1 MHHRAERQPHRSLSY
16 RPALDGIRGI
26 AVLAVVIYHVDN
38 RWLPGGWLGVDVFF
52 VLSGFLICSLLLAE
66 YRRSQSIDLIGFWLA
81 RARRLLPALLLVI
94 AAVLIAS
101 RIWAEPARRASIGWD
116 ALATLCYVSNWRL
129 LLSDDAYFGNTLGM
143 PSPLRHTW
151 SLAIEE
157 QFYLVFPLLLVATLA
172 LTWRISPRSPRIP
185 PTIVFTALAAAS
197 ALWMAVLYVPGIEP
211 TRVYYSTATRA
222 FELLIGAI
230 AGIWWGP
237 HDFGRRAGARLVP
250 RAIDPWLGRLAIPAA
265 LLVVAAFVFA
275 DETATWVFRGG
286 LVAICLLIVFPVS
299 ASAAVLATPIQR
311 ALAVEPLRRLGTVSY
326 SLYLWHWPVIVF
338 LSQDRLGLPMLAVAV
353 VQISV
358 SLGLACLSYRFVE
371 QPIRRGGLHAL
382 IPHQPQA
389 GRAVAWAAVPVLVV
403 GIVGLNRSS
412 SDAATVSGP
421 QISYTSPAPSATGAP
436 TRVSVVGN
444 SVPLSLY
451 ENFPAAQIPTLTVQE
466 VTSLGCEPWAGN
478 RIIDGAVQ
486 PALAAC
492 PHWQS
497 DWTNQLAAQDPQTVI
512 YPVSQAFVND
522 FRVDGKTVT
531 FGTAAHDAFIESSL
545 EQVHA
550 GAEHSGADRFV
561 LLNLS
566 CHRMPNASVSSEL
579 TAISDDTKVAHIN
592 AVASKWAREH
602 DVQVLDLDSFL
613 CADGYRDVI
622 NGQPLWQDGLHF
634 TPQSA
639 PIIWRWIAGQL

>member
-16 RPALDGIRGI
+16 RPALDGIRGV

-66 YRRSQSIDLIGFWLA
+66 YRRSQTIDLIGFWLA

-116 ALATLCYVSNWRL
+116 ALATVCYVSNWRL

-172 LTWRISPRSPRIP
+172 LTWRISPRAPRVP

-197 ALWMAVLYVPGIEP
+197 ALWMAVLYVPRTEP
-211 TRVYYSTATRA
+211 TRVYYSTGTRA
-222 FELLIGAI
+222 FELLIGVV

-237 HDFGRRAGARLVP
+237 HDFGRRTGARLTP
-250 RAIDPWLGRLAIPAA
+250 RAIDPWLGRLAVPAA

-286 LVAICLLIVFPVS
+286 LMAICLLIVFPVS

-326 SLYLWHWPVIVF
+326 SFYLWHWPVIVF
-338 LSQDRLGLPMLAVAV
+338 LSRDRLGLPMLAVAA

-371 QPIRRGGLHAL
+371 QPIRRGGLQAL
-382 IPHQPQA
+382 VPHWPQV
-389 GRAVAWAAVPVLVV
+389 GRAVAWAAVPVLVL

-421 QISYTSPAPSATGAP
+421 QISYASPAPSATGAP

-451 ENFPAAQIPTLTVQE
+451 QNFPAAQIPTLTVQE
-466 VTSLGCEPWAGN
+466 VTSLGCEPWLGD
-478 RIIDGAVQ
+478 RIIDGVVQ

-492 PHWQS
+492 PQWQS
-497 DWTNQLAAQDPQTVI
+497 EWTDQLAAQDPQTVI

-522 FRVDGKTVT
+522 FRVDGTTVT
-531 FGTAAHDAFIESSL
+531 FGTSAHDAFIESSL
-545 EQVHA
+545 DQVHA
-550 GAEHSGADRFV
+550 GAEHAGADRFV

-566 CHRMPNASVSSEL
+566 CHRMPNASATSEL

-592 AVASKWAREH
+592 TVAGEWAREH

-634 TPQSA
+634 TPESA